1 MYVCIC
7 QGITQREIQSAVEN
21 GASFADLR
29 KEMGIASEC
38 GSCGQYAKK
47 LVKQTQKEMKMLEE
61 LAYAV

>member
-7 QGITQREIQSAVEN
+7 QGITQKDIQRAVEE
-21 GASFADLR
+21 GATFSDLR
-29 KEMGIASEC
+29 KEMGVAAEC

-47 LVKQTQKEMKMLEE
+47 LVKQTQQELRMLDR